1 MSVITS
7 FEEIESWKTA
17 RKLTK
22 EIYMMSQT
30 GTLSKDWGLKDQMR
44 RASVSAMAN
53 IAEGFGR
60 RSDKEFMQFLTIARG
75 STEEVIS
82 HLYVAFDC
90 KHIDEKEFL
99 RLKALGIEVR
109 NKIGGFIRYL
119 ESQT

>member
-17 RKLTK
+17 RTLTK

-60 RSDKEFMQFLTIARG
+60 RNDKEFMQFLTIASG

-90 KHIDEKEFL
+90 KYIDEKEFL
-99 RLKALGIEVR
+99 RLRALGIEVR